1 MKKLIF
7 IIFITIGIFISTK
20 SVSQNT
26 LGKTEDLGRISL
38 NVYVPDQ
45 VESISEITRS
55 IMADKL
61 NQIVTQNGLGGYNG
75 NDRFIITP
83 NFVVLT
89 KDITSSA
96 PTMVA
101 LTLQVSL
108 YIGDGVNGIKF
119 SSISKT
125 YKGVGSNETKA
136 YINAI
141 KNIKTEDPSYQAFID
156 LGKKKIIEYYNSQ
169 CDFILKDAESSSS
182 QNNSEEAIY
191 KLNQIPAVCKDCYDK
206 SKSLAILIY
215 KKAQERDCKI
225 KLNQAQTIW
234 SSNATEE
241 GAGEVSAL
249 IGQIDPETSCY
260 NAAKK
265 LINSINSSM
274 KKKRED
280 NQKLAWQFITMQEN
294 NRVTLER
301 IRIQA
306 LSNISIAYARSRP
319 VVVYNIRGWY

>member
-141 KNIKTEDPSYQAFID
+141 KNITANF
-156 LGKKKIIEYYNSQ
+156 N
-169 CDFILKDAESSSS
+169 
-182 QNNSEEAIY
+182 
-191 KLNQIPAVCKDCYDK
+191 LNFNV
-206 SKSLAILIY
+206 L
-215 KKAQERDCKI
+215 
-225 KLNQAQTIW
+225 
-234 SSNATEE
+234 
-241 GAGEVSAL
+241 
-249 IGQIDPETSCY
+249 
-260 NAAKK
+260 
-265 LINSINSSM
+265 
-274 KKKRED
+274 
-280 NQKLAWQFITMQEN
+280 
-294 NRVTLER
+294 
-301 IRIQA
+301 
-306 LSNISIAYARSRP
+306 
-319 VVVYNIRGWY
+319 